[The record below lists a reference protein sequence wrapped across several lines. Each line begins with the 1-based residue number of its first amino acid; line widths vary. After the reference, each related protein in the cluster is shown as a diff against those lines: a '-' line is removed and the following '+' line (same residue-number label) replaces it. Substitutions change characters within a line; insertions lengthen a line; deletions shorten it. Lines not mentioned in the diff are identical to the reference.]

1 VRGGEYR
8 RVAVTDTCCVER
20 VQSGL
25 LLLLTQQMMMMMMMM
40 KELRGRLT
48 LATEADDVAILLPV
62 EELRSR
68 DTRATRWRLPVP
80 WRHRS
85 TVSRQSVP
93 ALNATDDTPHTVT
106 GTVLVYY
113 W

>member
-1 VRGGEYR
+1 MEVWSGPCSIQYISRVRGGEYR
-8 RVAVTDTCCVER
+8 RVAVIDTCCVER

-25 LLLLTQQMMMMMMMM
+25 LLLLTQQMMMMMMM

-80 WRHRS
+80 
-85 TVSRQSVP
+85 
-93 ALNATDDTPHTVT
+93 
-106 GTVLVYY
+106 
-113 W
+113 